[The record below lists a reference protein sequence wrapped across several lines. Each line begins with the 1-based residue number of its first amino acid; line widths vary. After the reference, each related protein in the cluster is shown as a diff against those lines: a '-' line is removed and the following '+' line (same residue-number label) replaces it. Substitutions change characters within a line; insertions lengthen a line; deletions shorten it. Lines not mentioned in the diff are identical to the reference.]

1 MHTVVVGGGAFGT
14 AISCALAQ
22 SCAEVTLLVR
32 SKTQERSINS
42 ERRNSEYLPEYK
54 LPKRVKAST
63 SRNCLGSADAVFLAL
78 PSHTIGSIGAIIG
91 PHLNSTTIV
100 VNLAKGL
107 HARHL
112 TLDKALAKA
121 LPNTTIAS
129 LKGPT
134 FARPMMYGAPSAMT
148 LAMNPTG
155 RAEEIHRLFRHSA
168 MAIED
173 WPDIG
178 SVEFISAAKNVFAI
192 IQGICDAI
200 DDNPNTKFL
209 VMQKIL
215 AGADRLLRALSFD
228 PQVLFTYAGC
238 GDLLMTSLS
247 DSSRNRTLGLLMGR
261 SFALP
266 VATTGPLLEGQRSIN
281 IITSRLKHDRDA
293 HPLIFAL
300 QAVFEGKVSPQQFFR
315 QLTRSSDRL

>member
-1 MHTVVVGGGAFGT
+1 MHAVVIGGGAFGT
-14 AISCALAQ
+14 AMSCALAQ
-22 SCAEVTLLVR
+22 SCSEVTLLVR
-32 SKTQERSINS
+32 SKTQERSINN

-54 LPKRVKAST
+54 LPKKVKAST
-63 SRNCLGSADAVFLAL
+63 RRDCLGSADAVFLAL
-78 PSHTIGSIGAIIG
+78 PSYTIGSIGRVIG
-91 PHLNSTTIV
+91 PHLKSNAIV

-107 HARHL
+107 HAQHL
-112 TLDKALAKA
+112 TLDKALAEA
-121 LPNTTIAS
+121 LPGATIAS

-134 FARPMMYGAPSAMT
+134 FARPMMYGAASGMT
-148 LAMNPTG
+148 LAMSPTG
-155 RAEEIHRLFRHSA
+155 RAAEIHRMFRHSA

-200 DDNPNTKFL
+200 DDNPNTRFL
-209 VMQKIL
+209 VMQKVL
-215 AGADRLLRALSFD
+215 AAADRLLQALSFD

-261 SFALP
+261 SFVLP
-266 VATTGPLLEGQRSIN
+266 VASTGPLLEGQRSID
-281 IITSRLKHDRDA
+281 IITSRLEHDRDT

-300 QAVFEGKVSPQQFFR
+300 LAVFKGEVSPQQFFR
-315 QLTRSSDRL
+315 ELTRSADRP